1 MDGFKQLTDN
11 LKARLGEL
19 SFNQKALLG
28 VVAVAG
34 VISVAVFSLWLQ
46 KEDKAVLYSNLSPED
61 AAAALEELAKMDVQ
75 TELKNGGGTILVPE
89 SQVARL
95 RIELA
100 GKGVVSNGPVGF
112 EIFDGK
118 QYGLTEFLQN
128 VNFKRALEGELTKTI
143 ESFPAI
149 QSARVHLVLPQP
161 SIFKKNEQ
169 GATASVVL
177 RLGRGAR
184 LGESQIAGIQA
195 LVAGSVED
203 LAVENVTVIDQTGK
217 VLSAAVADEDTGR
230 GETQL
235 GLRKDVEDYLTEKAG
250 SMLDK
255 VLGPGRSI
263 VRVDATLNF
272 EKLTRERE
280 IYDPAST
287 VVRSEVRNE
296 TSNTQTGEVAENSTT
311 NYEINRTVEHI
322 VGQVGNI
329 ASLSVSVFVDGHYE
343 PAADGNAEPTYKPL
357 TEDELGQ
364 LRRIVQTAVGLNS
377 MRGDQ
382 IEVVNM
388 QFRQMEEP
396 TGESPLTDWMG
407 MVTEYG
413 GKVLLLVILAVVA
426 LSLRRTL
433 GRLVSSGHAPAA
445 VAAGAGRPAAAGRA
459 QPVGGAAGEE
469 TEHFEGI
476 PELNDQVM
484 GDIRDYAADNPDRV
498 AEVIQSWIREIDLS
512 GNSREAVGN

>member
-28 VVAVAG
+28 VVAVAAI
-34 VISVAVFSLWLQ
+34 ISVAVFSLWLQ

-61 AAAALEELAKMDVQ
+61 AAAALEELAKQDVA

-143 ESFPAI
+143 EGFPAI

-161 SIFKKNEQ
+161 SIFKKNDQ

-177 RLGRGAR
+177 RLGRGTK
-184 LGESQIAGIQA
+184 LSEGQIFGIQA

-217 VLSAAVADEDTGR
+217 VLSAAVTDEETGR

-235 GLRKDVEDYLTEKAG
+235 GLRKDVEEYLTEKAG

-272 EKLTRERE
+272 EKITRDRE

-296 TSNTQTGEVAENSTT
+296 ENDPSTGATSENSTT

-322 VGQVGNI
+322 VGQTGNI
-329 ASLSVSVFVDGHYE
+329 ATLSVSVFVDGHYE
-343 PAADGNAEPTYKPL
+343 PTPDGKGEPTYKPL

-377 MRGDQ
+377 VRGDQ

-396 TGESPLTDWMG
+396 SGESPLTDWMSL
-407 MVTEYG
+407 VTEYG

-426 LSLRRTL
+426 ISLRRSL
-433 GRLVSSGHAPAA
+433 GKLVSGGSPAA
-445 VAAGAGRPAAAGRA
+445 VAAGAGASSR
-459 QPVGGAAGEE
+459 GAAGAARVAAATPAE
-469 TEHFEGI
+469 TEHFDGI

-484 GDIRDYAADNPDRV
+484 GDIRDYAADNPERV

-512 GNSREAVGN
+512 GNSREAVGS